1 MQSRTL
7 EGAPA
12 GAPRRSSGLKAWRN
26 SYRTRQAFTAWAFL
40 TPATLV
46 LAVFVFWTL
55 FQSLLTSFTNDSGF
69 SAPQWI
75 GIDNYIRLAGDPRFT
90 NALGNTLIYTAAVVP
105 LSVGIALGLAM
116 LLNTSI
122 PLRGLFRAII
132 FLPFVTSL
140 GISSIAW
147 WAILN
152 PQIGIVT
159 VWLESVGISAG
170 NGIQDPALAMPLVV
184 MVGVWREVGFF
195 MVMYLAGLQSIPR
208 ELRETAQLDGAG
220 FWQSFR
226 NVTWPLL
233 SNTTLFVGIM
243 ALVFSFQAF
252 DQIYIMTGGG
262 PAFSTETLVLYIFST
277 AVERYQLGYASA
289 ISWVLVLIVFIV
301 SLAQVGYFS
310 KRSVQYS

>member
-1 MQSRTL
+1 M
-7 EGAPA
+7 
-12 GAPRRSSGLKAWRN
+12 KAWRR
-26 SYRTRQAFTAWAFL
+26 SYRTRQAFTAWAFIA
-40 TPATLV
+40 PSAIV

-69 SAPQWI
+69 GNAAWV
-75 GIDNYIRLAGDPRFT
+75 GIDNYVRLTQDTRFL
-90 NALGNTLIYTAAVVP
+90 NALGNTLLYSAVVVP
-105 LSVGIALGLAM
+105 ASIAVALGIAL
-116 LLNTSI
+116 LLNTRI
-122 PLRGLFRAII
+122 PLRGFFRAVI

-159 VWLESVGISAG
+159 VWLESIGLSLG
-170 NGIQDPALAMPLVV
+170 NGIQDPALAMPLVM
-184 MVGVWREVGFF
+184 MVGIWREVGFI

-220 FWQSFR
+220 YWQSFR

-262 PAFSTETLVLYIFST
+262 PHFRTETLVLYIFST

-289 ISWVLVLIVFIV
+289 ISWVLVLVVFIV